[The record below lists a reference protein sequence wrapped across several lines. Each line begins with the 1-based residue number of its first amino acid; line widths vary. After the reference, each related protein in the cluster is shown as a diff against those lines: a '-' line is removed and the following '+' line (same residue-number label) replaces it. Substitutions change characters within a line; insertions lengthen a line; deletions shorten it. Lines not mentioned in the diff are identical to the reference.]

1 MAQNNQELQTLY
13 SELIN
18 RMKQGVEMHEQ
29 LADYYAFLNLPGYQK
44 CHEYQMLC
52 ELLTYR
58 KAKDMYMKEYNQLVQ
73 PTYMVSGMLSNM
85 ANMANNNQNNNQ
97 NNNNQNGMNNNNMNN
112 NTNGMTSM
120 ANVGKNYANNV
131 IPTTWYNYTRYDVD
145 QGTKRNAVKDG
156 FKKWIEY
163 EKETRQYLSQ
173 MAQRLEQMNERE
185 AARKLDH
192 LIEHVEKEIATA
204 ENKMM
209 NLEST
214 GYDMAYILQQQD
226 ELKRHYA
233 DKIRTMNEK
242 NSQFRRRGEGNYA
255 NYNFNDDDEDE
266 DEEEFG
272 YYPRYNRRGNDYRY
286 YR

>member
-85 ANMANNNQNNNQ
+85 TNMGNNNNQ
-97 NNNNQNGMNNNNMNN
+97 NNNNNNNNNQNNMNN
-112 NTNGMTSM
+112 NGMTSM
-120 ANVGKNYANNV
+120 ANSGKNYANNV
-131 IPTTWYNYTRYDVD
+131 IPTNWYNYTRYDVD

-192 LIEHVEKEIATA
+192 LIEHVEKEIETA

-209 NLEST
+209 DLEST

-226 ELKRHYA
+226 EMKRHYA
-233 DKIRTMNEK
+233 EKIRTMNDK
-242 NSQFRRRGEGNYA
+242 NLQYRHRGEGNYA
-255 NYNFNDDDEDE
+255 NYNFSDDDEYE
-266 DEEEFG
+266 DDFN
-272 YYPRYNRRGNDYRY
+272 YYPRYNRRDDYRY

>member
-73 PTYMVSGMLSNM
+73 PPYMVSGMLSNM
-85 ANMANNNQNNNQ
+85 TNMANNNQNQNNNN
-97 NNNNQNGMNNNNMNN
+97 NNNNQNGMNNGMSSMMN
-112 NTNGMTSM
+112 S
-120 ANVGKNYANNV
+120 GKNYANNV
-131 IPTTWYNYTRYDVD
+131 IPTNWYSYTRYDVD
-145 QGTKRNAVKDG
+145 QGTKRTAVKDG

-204 ENKMM
+204 EDKMM

-214 GYDMAYILQQQD
+214 GYDMAFILQQQD
-226 ELKRHYA
+226 AMKKHYA

-242 NSQFRRRGEGNYA
+242 NVQYRHRGEGNYA
-255 NYNFNDDDEDE
+255 NYNFGGDDEDDDEYYE
-266 DEEEFG
+266 RYMYGRG
-272 YYPRYNRRGNDYRY
+272 YDGRKYMHY
-286 YR
+286 

>member
-1 MAQNNQELQTLY
+1 
-13 SELIN
+13 
-18 RMKQGVEMHEQ
+18 MHEH

-73 PTYMVSGMLSNM
+73 PTYMVSNMLT
-85 ANMANNNQNNNQ
+85 NMANNS
-97 NNNNQNGMNNNNMNN
+97 NNNNNGNSNNSNNANMGNN
-112 NTNGMTSM
+112 MTSM
-120 ANVGKNYANNV
+120 MNNGKNYANNV
-131 IPTTWYNYTRYDVD
+131 IPANWYNYTRYDVD
-145 QGTKRNAVKDG
+145 QGTKRTAVKDG
-156 FKKWIEY
+156 FKKWLEY

-192 LIEHVEKEIATA
+192 LIEHVEKEIETA

-214 GYDMAYILQQQD
+214 GYDMNYILQQQE
-226 ELKRHYA
+226 ELKQHYA
-233 DKIRTMNEK
+233 DKIRKMNDK
-242 NSQFRRRGEGNYA
+242 NAQFRRRGEGNYA
-255 NYNFNDDDEDE
+255 NYNFDSDDDED
-266 DEEEFG
+266 DDDDDYAYARG
-272 YYPRYNRRGNDYRY
+272 RGNRRRY
-286 YR
+286 ARY

>member
-73 PTYMVSGMLSNM
+73 PTYMVSGTLTNM
-85 ANMANNNQNNNQ
+85 ANMANNGNG
-97 NNNNQNGMNNNNMNN
+97 NNNNNNNN
-112 NTNGMTSM
+112 NGMSSM
-120 ANVGKNYANNV
+120 MNTGKNYSNNV
-131 IPTTWYNYTRYDVD
+131 IPTNWYNYTRYDVD
-145 QGTKRNAVKDG
+145 QGTKRTAVKDG
-156 FKKWIEY
+156 FKKWLEY

-192 LIEHVEKEIATA
+192 LIEHVEKEIETA

-226 ELKRHYA
+226 EMKRHYA
-233 DKIRTMNEK
+233 DKIRTMNDK
-242 NSQFRRRGEGNYA
+242 NAQFRHRGEGNYA
-255 NYNFNDDDEDE
+255 NYNFNDDDEWE
-266 DEEEFG
+266 EEEFG
-272 YYPRYNRRGNDYRY
+272 YYPRYNRYNDYRY

>member
-1 MAQNNQELQTLY
+1 MAQTNQELQMLY

-58 KAKDMYMKEYNQLVQ
+58 KAKDMYMKEYNQFVL
-73 PTYMVSGMLSNM
+73 PAYMVNNTLT
-85 ANMANNNQNNNQ
+85 NMANNNNNNGG
-97 NNNNQNGMNNNNMNN
+97 NNNGNGMNNMTMNGN
-112 NTNGMTSM
+112 
-120 ANVGKNYANNV
+120 KDYAHNV
-131 IPTTWYNYTRYDVD
+131 IPTNWYNYTRYDVD
-145 QGTKRNAVKDG
+145 QGTKRTAVKDG
-156 FKKWIEY
+156 FKKWLDY

-173 MAQRLEQMNERE
+173 MAQRLEQMGERE

-192 LIEHVEKEIATA
+192 LIEHVEKEISTA

-214 GYDMAYILQQQD
+214 GYDMNYILQQQE
-226 ELKRHYA
+226 ELQRHYA

-242 NSQFRRRGEGNYA
+242 NMQFRRRGEGNYA
-255 NYNFNDDDEDE
+255 NYNFTDDDDC
-266 DEEEFG
+266 DEEEEFMYARGMGRGGRRYG
-272 YYPRYNRRGNDYRY
+272 YGGRY
-286 YR
+286 

>member
-44 CHEYQMLC
+44 CHEYHMLC

-73 PTYMVSGMLSNM
+73 PTYMVSGTLTNM
-85 ANMANNNQNNNQ
+85 ANMANN
-97 NNNNQNGMNNNNMNN
+97 GNN
-112 NTNGMTSM
+112 NTNNNNNGMSSM
-120 ANVGKNYANNV
+120 MNVGKNYANNV
-131 IPTTWYNYTRYDVD
+131 IPQNWYNYTRYDVD
-145 QGTKRNAVKDG
+145 QGTKRTAVKDG
-156 FKKWIEY
+156 FKKWLEY

-192 LIEHVEKEIATA
+192 LIEHVEKEIETA

-214 GYDMAYILQQQD
+214 GYDMSYILQQQD
-226 ELKRHYA
+226 EMKRHYA
-233 DKIRTMNEK
+233 DKIRTMNDK
-242 NSQFRRRGEGNYA
+242 NAQFRRRGEGNYA
-255 NYNFNDDDEDE
+255 NYNFNDDDEYE
-266 DEEEFG
+266 EEEFG
-272 YYPRYNRRGNDYRY
+272 YYPRYSRYNDYRY

>member
-1 MAQNNQELQTLY
+1 MANNQELQALY

-29 LADYYAFLNLPGYQK
+29 LADYYAFLNLPGYEK

-58 KAKDMYMKEYNQLVQ
+58 KAKDMYMREYNQLVQ
-73 PTYMVSGMLSNM
+73 PSYMVSGNLTNM
-85 ANMANNNQNNNQ
+85 GNNGNNNGGNNGG
-97 NNNNQNGMNNNNMNN
+97 NNSNMNN
-112 NTNGMTSM
+112 MSSM
-120 ANVGKNYANNV
+120 MNNGKNYANNV
-131 IPTTWYNYTRYDVD
+131 IPTNWYNYTRYDVD
-145 QGTKRNAVKDG
+145 SGTKRSAVKDG
-156 FKKWIEY
+156 FKKWLDY
-163 EKETRQYLSQ
+163 EKETRQYLSE

-204 ENKMM
+204 EDKMM

-226 ELKRHYA
+226 ALKKHYA

-242 NSQFRRRGEGNYA
+242 NAQFRRRGEGNYA
-255 NYNFNDDDEDE
+255 NYNFHDDDDEDE
-266 DEEEFG
+266 DEWES
-272 YYPRYNRRGNDYRY
+272 RYARNGGGRRY

>member
-85 ANMANNNQNNNQ
+85 SKMANNNQ
-97 NNNNQNGMNNNNMNN
+97 NNNNQNNNNQNNMNN
-112 NTNGMTSM
+112 MSSM
-120 ANVGKNYANNV
+120 ANSGKNYANNV
-131 IPTTWYNYTRYDVD
+131 IPTNWYNYTRYDVD
-145 QGTKRNAVKDG
+145 QGTKRTAVKDG
-156 FKKWIEY
+156 FKKWLEY

-204 ENKMM
+204 EDKMM

-214 GYDMAYILQQQD
+214 GYDMNYILQQQE

-233 DKIRTMNEK
+233 DKIRKMNDK
-242 NSQFRRRGEGNYA
+242 NVQFRRRGDGNYA
-255 NYNFNDDDEDE
+255 NYNFYDDDEDE
-266 DEEEFG
+266 EEEDN
-272 YYPRYNRRGNDYRY
+272 YNMRNYRRY

>member
-1 MAQNNQELQTLY
+1 MAQTNQELQTLY

-73 PTYMVSGMLSNM
+73 PTYMVSNMLT
-85 ANMANNNQNNNQ
+85 NMANNS
-97 NNNNQNGMNNNNMNN
+97 NNNNNGNSNNSNNANMGNN
-112 NTNGMTSM
+112 MTSM
-120 ANVGKNYANNV
+120 MNNGKNYANNV
-131 IPTTWYNYTRYDVD
+131 IPANWYNYTRYDVD
-145 QGTKRNAVKDG
+145 QGTKRTAVKDG
-156 FKKWIEY
+156 FKKWLEY

-192 LIEHVEKEIATA
+192 LIEHIEKEIETA

-214 GYDMAYILQQQD
+214 GYDMNYILQQQE
-226 ELKRHYA
+226 ELKQHYA
-233 DKIRTMNEK
+233 DKIRKMNDK
-242 NSQFRRRGEGNYA
+242 NAQFRRRGEGNYA
-255 NYNFNDDDEDE
+255 NYNFDSDDDEDDDDE
-266 DEEEFG
+266 DYAYARG
-272 YYPRYNRRGNDYRY
+272 RGNRRRY
-286 YR
+286 ARY

>member
-1 MAQNNQELQTLY
+1 MAQATQELQALY

-85 ANMANNNQNNNQ
+85 ANMANNNNNNQ
-97 NNNNQNGMNNNNMNN
+97 NNNNQNNQNNMNN
-112 NTNGMTSM
+112 MANMTSM
-120 ANVGKNYANNV
+120 MNSGKNYANNV
-131 IPTTWYNYTRYDVD
+131 IPTNWYNYTRYDVD
-145 QGTKRNAVKDG
+145 QGTKRTAVKDG
-156 FKKWIEY
+156 FKKWLEY

-204 ENKMM
+204 EDKMM

-214 GYDMAYILQQQD
+214 GYDMNYILQQQE

-233 DKIRTMNEK
+233 DKIRKMNEK
-242 NSQFRRRGEGNYA
+242 NVQFRRRGDGNYA
-255 NYNFNDDDEDE
+255 NYSFYDDDEDE
-266 DEEEFG
+266 EEEDN
-272 YYPRYNRRGNDYRY
+272 YNMRNYRRY